1 MQRNFLVPVLLAGAL
16 LSACVQPE
24 PSTPAVG
31 VLDTARVFRDSAL
44 GKAGVKYLQDVQTEL
59 QAELDAAQKQLQEK
73 PNDEALQAKVQEIF
87 MNAQQRHNA
96 ENQQVITLVNDALL
110 RTVNAYRVQKKLLL
124 VVGSEA
130 ALSYDASVDVT
141 ADVIAALDKEKV
153 EFKPVRAPE
162 PTLPEDTG
170 GKPAAEQPKAPEN
183 TAPKDATPG
192 NTTSGGKPATEHPK
206 APASAP
212 AAK

>member
-1 MQRNFLVPVLLAGAL
+1 MQRNFLVPVLLVGAL
-16 LSACVQPE
+16 LGACVQSE
-24 PSTPAVG
+24 PSTPTVG

-110 RTVNAYRVQKKLLL
+110 RTVNAYRVQKKLLGDAELL
-124 VVGSEA
+124 VPPTGRDLAEGALRVLGDPALYAAMSAAGRQRMGSPG
-130 ALSYDASVDVT
+130 
-141 ADVIAALDKEKV
+141 ALDNV
-153 EFKPVRAPE
+153 VDYA
-162 PTLPEDTG
+162 
-170 GKPAAEQPKAPEN
+170 AAELGWAARE
-183 TAPKDATPG
+183 DAYRRL
-192 NTTSGGKPATEHPK
+192 SGA
-206 APASAP
+206 
-212 AAK
+212 